1 MFTACPLFI
10 RNGLIIYMYININ
23 KMTMC
28 IHALSLHV
36 TVYCCCFRDLKVI
49 VMGDFN
55 VGKTSF
61 IGRYIEGEFKQHDA
75 VRFLYI
81 LMKSKLVGNK
91 SFFWKQPYKFLS
103 NGLVLE
109 TQSVTQMAI
118 LLCYNSFAE
127 QINSVWN
134 HISLNYISVD
144 YRYHETVH

>member
-91 SFFWKQPYKFLS
+91 RFFWKWTYKFLS

-118 LLCYNSFAE
+118 LYLLLLALS
-127 QINSVWN
+127 
-134 HISLNYISVD
+134 
-144 YRYHETVH
+144 TVLQLFCRTN